1 MILSRSLVY
10 ILFLLVVSCSSQ
22 KDDEREA
29 WNLYEGYVEKADGL
43 FRQMNLKSADS
54 LYNVV
59 RRESKNGLLRLRADV
74 GMMNVSMRRSANR
87 EFYVYSTDAQKC
99 IERIEDDL
107 GNMDDYILKV
117 WHETLIDYYCAQSVY
132 HYYLREEGEGS
143 MWLRKVE
150 PLMETDIDDT
160 HRATYYFL
168 NGNARNTTGTLS
180 EDNIQDL
187 LRAVSISYRIGN
199 RHLGGKALTS
209 LVYDMLHHGTERPSR
224 MAYLRELT
232 GVPDSIN
239 GDSALLV
246 MAEKAL
252 NDFHEGGY
260 VFDESQTY
268 IVVGKYYLEHG
279 DAATALDY
287 MLKAWE
293 LVEKYGK
300 DVPEWT
306 ADVREQLCIVYSELG
321 NKPLSDINRNAYLD
335 ILEQTRQDNLMDARY
350 QEVMEEKQRLNNGVI
365 IGASVVVLLLLF
377 TGFYARRLRMKYNL
391 NYVRERALVSKA
403 MREWKAKTD
412 EDFLSMEQR
421 EEDVVEQHKM
431 QLIRLDDLKR
441 RYVDRATCLSIVYA
455 VTPFLDRA
463 VREVDSLVKRK
474 YESNETLEFKL
485 EYVDELIHQIS
496 KYNDVLTAW
505 IQVKRGTVQLRLE
518 SFAIEPLFE
527 ILRKSIS
534 LYAREGISLNILPAK
549 AVVKADRA
557 LTLFMVNTLMDN
569 ARKFTPEGGS
579 INVRAEECDSYVEI
593 SVTDSGIGMS
603 EKDVELINTERMI
616 AGKQIGTSVDDTDMN
631 KRKGSGFGL
640 LNCKGVMEQ
649 YRRQGPLFQVC
660 EMKCESKVGEGSR
673 FFFRLPKG
681 VLRCI
686 GIVLLGLAGFG
697 SSVLTSCSPPVA
709 ERDFNHVVADSLP
722 VHPMLEIASAYA
734 DSAYFA
740 NVDAQYDNALGY
752 VDSACSFLNKYYLD
766 KQPNGKLLLKLYG
779 KSIPEVA
786 LWQERFITDYHIILD
801 IRNEAAIAALATK
814 RFDIYY
820 YNNEI
825 YTRLYK
831 LMGQDTSLEQYCN
844 DIQQANTNQQMVLI
858 VVSVAV
864 LLLLCIYF
872 FSYYRHN
879 ILTTFNLRQIM
890 EINRRI
896 FNTSVDNDS
905 QLPQIL
911 QESINDIRRTDGI
924 ALLYNDNQ
932 VQYSANCPYQDLLPE
947 LLVNCKN
954 NGKMLQRMNGFIYV
968 FPLVWELEE
977 SANEDGEKNKVSI
990 GALALCMHQAGMKTA
1005 EEEMFGLIA
1014 KSVAYNFYYSTIR
1027 MQYMHNQIEIQE
1039 DERRRAQYEADRVHV
1054 QNMVLDN
1061 CLSTIKHETMYYPS
1075 RILQLVDQIRLQIQD
1090 SGNAQD
1096 GISGQIT
1103 DMYEA
1108 ITYYKEIYTLLS
1120 ECASR
1125 QYDTSPFKRQR
1136 VPVKEIAGLIKRS
1149 FDETV
1154 RRQKLDNESLQLNID
1169 TIASVVESSLLCD
1182 KIMME
1187 YLFQNVFTSLV
1198 SESDSGNIDVKIADA
1213 EGFVK
1218 FEINFDNLHLT
1229 SQQCHNIFYP
1239 DNLVYNQ
1246 VSNTLQGAGW
1256 LIAKQIIR
1264 EHDEKVKRGCR
1275 IYFRYVDDA
1284 TSTLIFTIPQSG
1296 KL

>member
-1 MILSRSLVY
+1 M
-10 ILFLLVVSCSSQ
+10 SCSSQ

-59 RRESKNGLLRLRADV
+59 RWKSKNTLLRLRADV

-87 EFYVYSTDAQKC
+87 EFYVYSTDAQEC
-99 IERIEDDL
+99 IERLEDEQ
-107 GNMDDYILKV
+107 GTMDDFILKV

-150 PLMETDIDDT
+150 PLMETDIDDR

-168 NGNARNTTGTLS
+168 IGNARNTTGKLS
-180 EDNIQDL
+180 EENTQNL

-232 GVPDSIN
+232 GVPDSIG

-252 NDFHEGGY
+252 KDFHDGGY

-279 DAATALDY
+279 DASTALDY

-293 LVEKYGK
+293 LVERYGK

-321 NKPLSDINRNAYLD
+321 NKPLSDVNRNAYLD
-335 ILEQTRQDNLMDARY
+335 ILEQTRQDNLMDARLN
-350 QEVMEEKQRLNNGVI
+350 EVMEEKQRLNNGVI
-365 IGASVVVLLLLF
+365 IGASVIVLLLLF
-377 TGFYARRLRMKYNL
+377 TWFYARRLRRKYNL
-391 NYVRERALVSKA
+391 NYVRERALVAKA

-463 VREVDSLVKRK
+463 VREVDSLVKGK
-474 YESNETLEFKL
+474 YESREVLEFKL
-485 EYVDELIHQIS
+485 QYVDELIHQIS

-505 IQVKRGTVQLRLE
+505 IQVKRGAVQLRLE

-527 ILRKSIS
+527 ILRKSVS
-534 LYAREGISLNILPAK
+534 LYAREGITLIIQPAE

-569 ARKFTPEGGS
+569 ARKFTPKGGS
-579 INVRAEECDSYVEI
+579 INVRAEESDSYVEI
-593 SVTDSGIGMS
+593 SVADSGIGMS

-616 AGKQIGTSVDDTDMN
+616 TGKQIGTSADAAEMS

-649 YRRQGPLFQVC
+649 YRRQSPLFQVC
-660 EMKCESKVGEGSR
+660 EMRCESKVGEGSR

-686 GIVLLGLAGFG
+686 AVLLIGFAGFG
-697 SSVLTSCSPPVA
+697 SSVLTSCSPSVA
-709 ERDFNHVVADSLP
+709 ERDFNHIVADSLP

-740 NVDAQYDNALGY
+740 NVDAHYDNALAY
-752 VDSACSFLNKYYLD
+752 VDSACSFLNKYYLE
-766 KQPNGKLLLKLYG
+766 KQPNGKLLLKLCG
-779 KSIPEVA
+779 NRFSEID

-814 RFDIYY
+814 QFDIYY

-825 YTRLYK
+825 YSRLYK
-831 LMGQDTSLEQYCN
+831 LMAQDTSLEQYCN
-844 DIQQANTNQQMVLI
+844 DMQQANTNQQMVLI
-858 VVSVAV
+858 VVSVVV
-864 LLLLCIYF
+864 LLLLCVYF

-896 FNTSVDNDS
+896 FNTSVDKDS

-924 ALLYNDNQ
+924 ALLHNDDQ

-947 LLVNCKN
+947 LLTYCRD
-954 NGKMLQRMNGFIYV
+954 NGKILQRMNGFIYV
-968 FPLVWELEE
+968 FPLVWEIEGT
-977 SANEDGEKNKVSI
+977 ANEDGEKNKVSI
-990 GALALCMHQAGMKTA
+990 GALALCMHQAGMKAA

-1027 MQYMHNQIEIQE
+1027 MQHMHNQIEIQE

-1075 RILQLVDQIRLQIQD
+1075 RILQLVEQIKQQMPS
-1090 SGNAQD
+1090 SGNAQEE
-1096 GISGQIT
+1096 IAGQIT

-1125 QYDTSPFKRQR
+1125 QYDVSPFKRQR
-1136 VPVKEIAGLIKRS
+1136 VPVAEITGLIKQS
-1149 FDETV
+1149 FRETL
-1154 RRQKLDNESLQLNID
+1154 RRQKLPIDSLQLNID
-1169 TIASVVESSLLCD
+1169 TASGMAESSLLCD

-1187 YLFQNVFTSLV
+1187 YLFQNVFTSLIADSV
-1198 SESDSGNIDVKIADA
+1198 SGTIDVRIS
-1213 EGFVK
+1213 EEGGFVK
-1218 FEINFDNLHLT
+1218 FEIAYDGLHLT

-1239 DNLVYNQ
+1239 DNLIYNQ
-1246 VSNTLQGAGW
+1246 VGNTLQGAGW

-1264 EHDEKVKRGCR
+1264 EHDERVRRGCR
-1275 IYFRYVDDA
+1275 IYFQYIDNN
-1284 TSTLIFTIPQSG
+1284 SSKLIFTIPQSV
-1296 KL
+1296 